1 MANISELTTPPG
13 TPTPPTLRTRGGA
26 SEYDE
31 FSNKYVITEH
41 SYPSDIYNTT
51 GIYGGNFVVFYINV
65 AEGSKILANEVKT
78 GFVDEIPRMQGDT
91 VAMELT
97 KGGAIT
103 AAAAAGAIAGVGVAG
118 MSKLLTA
125 GSSGVNVVG
134 ALKTAGKDVAL
145 TALKTGAVAGVAA
158 TAVAAAAGGKMSRQ
172 QKRITTAIALHI
184 PNQLNIRYSMQ
195 WADEETMMYQATAA
209 LDPSVAK
216 SMTGTETTIGQ
227 TTASIAASVALSKT
241 PVIAGALSAASGLA
255 ANPKKEQIFK
265 NVSHR
270 EFTFDYTFSPRDE
283 DEARNVRN
291 IINTFKLHM
300 HPEYKDANNFVFI
313 FPSEFDIFY
322 YQGTKENLNIHRHTS
337 CVLKDMNINY
347 TPNGLFTTFAD
358 GMPTQINVSFSF
370 LELAI
375 LTKEQMKDHY

>member
-1 MANISELTTPPG
+1 MAQTLE
-13 TPTPPTLRTRGGA
+13 TPPTNIRGSA
-26 SEYDE
+26 SEFNVRSDG
-31 FSNKYVITEH
+31 KYVIKEH
-41 SYPSDIYNTT
+41 SYPYDIYNND

-65 AEGSKILANEVKT
+65 AEDSKILAEELKT
-78 GFVDEIPRMQGDT
+78 AFTDEIPRMRGDIAASNASAT
-91 VAMELT
+91 QAIAAASAT
-97 KGGAIT
+97 GAIT
-103 AAAAAGAIAGVGVAG
+103 GVGVAG
-118 MSKLLTA
+118 FSKILSSVGGRKSST
-125 GSSGVNVVG
+125 GGNSSGIVG
-134 ALKTAGKDVAL
+134 ALKDTGKAAAVGAAIGGVA
-145 TALKTGAVAGVAA
+145 AGAVAL
-158 TAVAAAAGGKMSRQ
+158 AAGGKMARQ

-195 WADEETMMYQATAA
+195 WTDEETMLYQAGLAIN
-209 LDPSVAK
+209 PSVAK
-216 SMTGTETTIGQ
+216 SMTGKETTVAA
-227 TTASIAASVALSKT
+227 TVESIAASVALSKT
-241 PVIAGALSAASGLA
+241 PGIAGALSAASGLA

-270 EFTFDYTFSPRDE
+270 EFAFDYTFSPRDAK
-283 DEARNVRN
+283 EAENVRN

-347 TPNGLFTTFAD
+347 TPNGLFTTFDD
-358 GMPTQINVSFSF
+358 GMPTQINVTLSF

-375 LTKEQMKDHY
+375 LTKEQMKDYY

>member
-1 MANISELTTPPG
+1 MANK
-13 TPTPPTLRTRGGA
+13 TRGTGSSFNNTSA
-26 SEYDE
+26 G
-31 FSNKYVITEH
+31 KYVIDEH
-41 SYPSDIYNTT
+41 SYPSDIYSNT

-65 AEGSKILANEVKT
+65 AEGSKVLAEELKT
-78 GFVDEIPRMQGDT
+78 AFTDEIPRMRGD
-91 VAMELT
+91 VAAMELT
-97 KGGAIT
+97 GVGAT
-103 AAAAAGAIAGVGVAG
+103 AAGAVAGAVVGVGVAG
-118 MSKLLTA
+118 IAKVMSSLA
-125 GSSGVNVVG
+125 GGKAPKGSALGVVG
-134 ALKTAGKDVAL
+134 ALKDVGKA
-145 TALKTGAVAGVAA
+145 GAVGALISGAGAGVVSLAA
-158 TAVAAAAGGKMSRQ
+158 DGKMARQ
-172 QKRITTAIALHI
+172 QKRIKTAIALHI
-184 PNQLNIRYSMQ
+184 PNQLNIRYSTQ
-195 WADEETMMYQATAA
+195 WADEETMLFQAAAA
-209 LDPSVAK
+209 LDSSVAK
-216 SMTGTETTIGQ
+216 SMTGKETNVVETTKN
-227 TTASIAASVALSKT
+227 IAASVALSKT
-241 PVIAGALSAASGLA
+241 PQIAGALSAASGLA

-283 DEARNVRN
+283 TEAQNVRN

-347 TPNGLFTTFAD
+347 TPNGLFTTFAN

-375 LTKEQMKDHY
+375 LTKEQIQDHY